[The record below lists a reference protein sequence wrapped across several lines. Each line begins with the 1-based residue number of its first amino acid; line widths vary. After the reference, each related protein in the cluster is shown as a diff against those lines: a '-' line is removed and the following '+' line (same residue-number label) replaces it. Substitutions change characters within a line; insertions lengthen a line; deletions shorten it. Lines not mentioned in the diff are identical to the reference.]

1 MSERKLII
9 ARFVNYLLTVIY
21 ATHNV
26 TPACASVVYLE
37 GSSMRKLLVRGG
49 AVLALLASSLFVSSP
64 ASAGSLLLDNP
75 PTDQIVIDLVAMAG
89 SGCRPGTADVA
100 VSPDNTAFT
109 AIYSEYLAEAGP
121 GIATTEGRKNC
132 QLNVLVHVPQGFT
145 FAITKVDYRGYGLLQ
160 RGATASQ
167 RANYYFQG
175 MSQSTFTN
183 HPIVAPLD
191 DNWFASDEVPVA
203 AVVWHPCGELRN
215 LNINTELRIAKGT
228 SKDAS
233 FVTMDSTDGSI
244 ATTYHFAWS
253 RCR

>member
-1 MSERKLII
+1 
-9 ARFVNYLLTVIY
+9 
-21 ATHNV
+21 
-26 TPACASVVYLE
+26 
-37 GSSMRKLLVRGG
+37 MRKLLVRGG
-49 AVLALLASSLFVSSP
+49 IMVALVAASLVGSVP
-64 ASAGSLLLDNP
+64 ASAGSPLNDP
-75 PTDQIVIDLVAMAG
+75 PADEMVIDLVAMAG

-109 AIYSEYLAEAGP
+109 AIYSDYLAEAGP
-121 GIATTEGRKNC
+121 GIATTAGRRNC

-160 RGATASQ
+160 RGAVASQ

-175 MSQSTFTN
+175 MTQSTFTT
-183 HPIVAPLD
+183 HAIAAPLD

-215 LNINTELRIAKGT
+215 LNINTELRVARGT
-228 SKDAS
+228 STDTS

-244 ATTYHFAWS
+244 ATTYHFAWME
-253 RCR
+253 C

>member
-1 MSERKLII
+1 
-9 ARFVNYLLTVIY
+9 
-21 ATHNV
+21 
-26 TPACASVVYLE
+26 
-37 GSSMRKLLVRGG
+37 MRKLLVRGG
-49 AVLALLASSLFVSSP
+49 AVLALIAASLVVGSP
-64 ASAGSLLLDNP
+64 ASAGGPLGDP
-75 PTDQIVIDLVAMAG
+75 PSDHIVIDLVAMAG

-109 AIYSEYLAEAGP
+109 AIYSDYLAQAGT
-121 GIATTEGRKNC
+121 GIPTTEGRKNC

-175 MSQSTFTN
+175 MTQSTYSV
-183 HPIVAPLD
+183 HPIAAPLD

-215 LNINTELRIAKGT
+215 LNINTELRLAKGT
-228 SKDAS
+228 STDAS
-233 FVTMDSTDGSI
+233 FLTMDSTDGSI
-244 ATTYHFAWS
+244 STTYHFAW
-253 RCR
+253 RECP

>member
-1 MSERKLII
+1 
-9 ARFVNYLLTVIY
+9 
-21 ATHNV
+21 
-26 TPACASVVYLE
+26 
-37 GSSMRKLLVRGG
+37 MRKLLVRAGVVVG
-49 AVLALLASSLFVSSP
+49 LLASSLLASTP
-64 ASAGSLLLDNP
+64 ASAGSIVDDP
-75 PTDQIVIDLVAMAG
+75 PADHIVIDLVAMAG

-109 AIYSEYLAEAGP
+109 AIYSEYLAQAGP

-145 FAITKVDYRGYGLLQ
+145 FAIAKVDYRGYGLLQ

-175 MSQSTFTN
+175 MTQSTFTN
-183 HPIVAPLD
+183 HPLTAPLD

-203 AVVWHPCGELRN
+203 AMVWHPCGELRN
-215 LNINTELRIAKGT
+215 LNINTELRVGRGT
-228 SKDAS
+228 STDAS

-244 ATTYHFAWS
+244 ATTYHFAW
-253 RCR
+253 RVCP

>member
-1 MSERKLII
+1 
-9 ARFVNYLLTVIY
+9 
-21 ATHNV
+21 
-26 TPACASVVYLE
+26 
-37 GSSMRKLLVRGG
+37 MRKLLVRGG
-49 AVLALLASSLFVSSP
+49 AVLALIASSLIVSSP

-75 PTDQIVIDLVAMAG
+75 PADQIVIDLVAMAG
-89 SGCRPGTADVA
+89 SGCSPGTADVA

-109 AIYSEYLAEAGP
+109 AIYSEYLAQAGP
-121 GIATTEGRKNC
+121 GIAATEGRKNC

-160 RGATASQ
+160 RGATATQ

-175 MSQSTFTN
+175 MTQSTYTT

-215 LNINTELRIAKGT
+215 LNINTELRVAKGT
-228 SKDAS
+228 STDAS
-233 FVTMDSTDGSI
+233 FLTMDSTDGSI

-253 RCR
+253 RCPH